1 MTNCKNESVPEE
13 GSGLREVWALKQAV
27 ELLGFDADALVR
39 RMCESTESYWQRLAL
54 RSATVLF
61 DPSRAYLFEP
71 SISEPA
77 LAAADAWLTSV
88 RLAGSPFSPGPDA
101 RPSRGTPRG

>member
-1 MTNCKNESVPEE
+1 MTNSETGPVPEE
-13 GSGLREVWALKQAV
+13 ESGLREVWALKQAV

-39 RMCESTESYWQRLAL
+39 RMCESAEPYWQRLAL

-61 DPSRAYLFEP
+61 DPSRAYYFEP

-77 LAAADAWLTSV
+77 LAAAGAWLTSV

-101 RPSRGTPRG
+101 RPSRGSSHG

>member
-1 MTNCKNESVPEE
+1 MKKSEAVSMLEE

-39 RMCESTESYWQRLAL
+39 RMCESTEPYWQRLAL

-61 DPSRAYLFEP
+61 DPSRTYFFEP

-88 RLAGSPFSPGPDA
+88 RLIGSPFSLGTDS
-101 RPSRGTPRG
+101 RPSRIA